1 MGRLRSLNGRIVSAT
16 TMMVQRVAV
25 QIPAILLALA
35 IVAHTSEV
43 SLDDT
48 PLASMPAPGGH
59 MELLQGLDRR
69 EHVAAGSRVS
79 KRNHQMLVLKSQ
91 EIDVKAKIKSKRAAL
106 QKATKAELAEV
117 SVGEAKKGA
126 KGKGGRKKKQIEK
139 RMGALEKEERKVKT
153 KIKKIQSHP
162 ALQSGAKRAAA
173 KVKAAV
179 KAGDK
184 KAVKKEQKKTAK
196 AVTKAAKQL
205 SKATTKGQKKK
216 AEKKLAKA
224 QKKQVKVAETVE
236 KTKQGV
242 KKKAKKAKKKAK
254 KKAAKKK
261 KGVKTV

>member
-35 IVAHTSEV
+35 MVAHTSEV

-91 EIDVKAKIKSKRAAL
+91 EIDVKAKVKSKRAAL
-106 QKATKAELAEV
+106 QKATEAELAEV
-117 SVGEAKKGA
+117 SVGEARKGA
-126 KGKGGRKKKQIEK
+126 KGKGGGSKGGRKKKQMEK

-162 ALQSGAKRAAA
+162 ALQSGANA
-173 KVKAAV
+173 
-179 KAGDK
+179 
-184 KAVKKEQKKTAK
+184 Q
-196 AVTKAAKQL
+196 QL
-205 SKATTKGQKKK
+205 
-216 AEKKLAKA
+216 
-224 QKKQVKVAETVE
+224 
-236 KTKQGV
+236 
-242 KKKAKKAKKKAK
+242 
-254 KKAAKKK
+254 
-261 KGVKTV
+261 